1 VNSAFVRV
9 NGPAIPLV
17 LYSITVYCVITH
29 CWLLPLPRTRYLL
42 LQLATALCSVF
53 YYLAYNFDVAC
64 NNGDVQQLEVGES
77 RVDVEVEDAD
87 AATAVVSAVA
97 QAMVQHP
104 AAADLQVSL

>member
-53 YYLAYNFDVAC
+53 YYC